1 MISLIRPALFQFLR
15 DLKANN
21 DRDWFEANKKRYEQ
35 DVKEPLLD
43 FIADFAPMLQ
53 DISMEYLAIPKSTG
67 GSLFRIYRDTR
78 FSNDKTPYKT
88 HAAMQFRH
96 SMGKDVHAP
105 GFYLHLEPGEVFLAC
120 GLWRPESS
128 ALLRIRTAIAN
139 DPEAWSAILED
150 PAFSARYEQG
160 GESLKRPP
168 QGFDPGHP
176 LIGELRRK
184 DYIASATLSEQAA
197 CSPDFVDQVAATYQ
211 LAGPYMAFLT
221 QSLGLPW

>member
-1 MISLIRPALFQFLR
+1 MTSPIRPALFQFLR
-15 DLKANN
+15 ELKTHN
-21 DRDWFEANKKRYEQ
+21 DRDWFEANKRRYEQ

-78 FSNDKTPYKT
+78 FANDKTPYKT

-139 DPEAWSAILED
+139 DPDTWSGILQD
-150 PAFSARYEQG
+150 PVFSARFKQE

-168 QGFDPGHP
+168 QGFDPDHP
-176 LIGELRRK
+176 LIDELRRK
-184 DYIASATLSEQAA
+184 DFIATATLSEDAA
-197 CSPDFVDQVAATYQ
+197 CSPDFVEQVADAYRP
-211 LAGPYMAFLT
+211 AGPYMEFLT
-221 QSLGLPW
+221 TSLGLPW